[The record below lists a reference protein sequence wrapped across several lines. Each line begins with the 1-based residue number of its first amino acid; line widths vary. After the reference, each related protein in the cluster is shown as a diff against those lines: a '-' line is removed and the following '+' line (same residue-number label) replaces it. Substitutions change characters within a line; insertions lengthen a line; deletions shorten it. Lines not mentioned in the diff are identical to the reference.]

1 MRKLTIKR
9 EKSFVGCLGKYKVL
23 AEDNVSGTI
32 TIGDSKYSLIGTLK
46 NGEEKSFEIENS
58 ACKIAVIA
66 GKMSKDYCCDIYPV
80 DEGDEDV
87 YLSGKAEYDPVRG
100 NPFKFR
106 NNNSAIAVSN
116 RNKGTKIGVIV
127 LIVAVVVGGTIGFLS
142 TALPALIEAF
152 GSVSQPKDFTVD
164 RLTITLTED
173 FRESDEYKDIEGYED
188 TVFLKTDY
196 TYCFID
202 NVKYN
207 GDEEFKAMSLMDYT
221 EYVSS
226 FSPVEKWP
234 EIEEGDGFLY
244 YEYVYVDE
252 ETGDQYYNLV
262 AVYKCD
268 TSFYIVNFETMNENK
283 SSFYDK
289 LMECFES
296 VTIK

>member
-9 EKSFVGCLGKYKVL
+9 EKSFVGCLAKYKVL

-46 NGEEKSFEIENS
+46 NGEEQSFEIENS

-66 GKMSKDYCCDIYPV
+66 GKMSKDYCSDIYPLE
-80 DEGDEDV
+80 EGEEDV
-87 YLSGKAEYDPVRG
+87 YLSGKADYDPVRG
-100 NPFKFR
+100 NPFKFN
-106 NNNSAIAVSN
+106 NNNSELAIAN
-116 RNKGTKIGVIV
+116 RNKGTKKGIIV
-127 LIVAVVVGGTIGFLS
+127 LVAALIVALVIGFAIS
-142 TALPALIEAF
+142 VIPTLIDVF
-152 GSVSQPKDFTVD
+152 GDITQPKDFTVD

-252 ETGDQYYNLV
+252 ETGDKYYNIV

-283 SSFYDK
+283 ESFYDK
-289 LMECFES
+289 FMECFES